1 MTKGRSGRSA
11 KNVCNLLNH
20 IPKVMRCPMFH
31 EVLAL
36 GESVQNRSNN
46 IKGMEAQWQQDFKPV
61 LRRSVDACQCNPVM
75 IVNKIRCQ
83 YSGPQI
89 NLRQQVD
96 RGLRSRK

>member
-1 MTKGRSGRSA
+1 
-11 KNVCNLLNH
+11 
-20 IPKVMRCPMFH
+20 MFH